1 MRIWYTTPPRVGVRN
16 FRNTTDPPPLSLR
29 YSGGGRSLS
38 GGGVSVGSPPGA
50 YQVHTSQERKRISPD
65 TLFPGILTECP
76 WVWVRGLEN

>member
-38 GGGVSVGSPPGA
+38 GGVVSVGSPPGV
-50 YQVHTSQERKRISPD
+50 YLVHLPQGRKRSSPGYPVSWNFGRVS
-65 TLFPGILTECP
+65 L
-76 WVWVRGLEN
+76 GLGAWSWK